1 MTAFDS
7 FGAMLSDNPLG
18 FGALIMRVLVVQ
30 NYQDT
35 GLGQVGRA
43 LAEAG
48 AAIDLRQAYLGEA
61 LPADASGHDALVVL
75 GGDQNAL
82 ADATHPYLPELAQL
96 TKRFGDADKA
106 VLGIC
111 LGSQLVARGYGA
123 DNILGRTPEFGWHEV
138 TRNEA
143 SEADPVLAS
152 VPVRFPI
159 FHWHSDTFTL
169 PENAIRLASSDVT
182 ANQAFRIGRAVYG
195 IQFHFE
201 ADTTLVE
208 EWRRVFH
215 DQIASNYPGW
225 LDNYDS
231 YVARDGAAADA
242 AGLALAR
249 AWVAQIQR

>member
-1 MTAFDS
+1 
-7 FGAMLSDNPLG
+7 
-18 FGALIMRVLVVQ
+18 MRILVIQ

-43 LAEAG
+43 LTEVG
-48 AAIDLRQAYLGEA
+48 ASIDLRQAYLGEA
-61 LPADASGHDALVVL
+61 FPADASGHDALVVL

-82 ADATHPYLPELAQL
+82 ADDTHPYLPALARL
-96 TKRFGDADKA
+96 AKDFGDTGKA

-123 DNILGRTPEFGWHEV
+123 DNILGCTPEFGWHEV
-138 TRNEA
+138 ARTDA
-143 SEADPVLAS
+143 GDTDPVLSS
-152 VPVRFPI
+152 VSERFPI

-169 PENAIRLASSDVT
+169 PEGAVRLASSDVT
-182 ANQAFRIGRAVYG
+182 ANQAFRIGRAIYG

-208 EWRRVFH
+208 EWRHAFH
-215 DQIASNYPGW
+215 DQIASNYPEW
-225 LDNYDS
+225 LDNYDA
-231 YVARDGAAADA
+231 YVARDGEAADA

-249 AWVAQIQR
+249 AWVALI